1 MSLLESFPK
10 ICQEWNYEKNKVLPS
25 EYLPYSNKRV
35 GWVCKYGHKW
45 DAIISNRTRQ
55 NNNCPVCYKNE
66 SWCENYIFSVL
77 SQIYDV
83 RKLKSPE
90 IDIYIPELNVGI
102 EYDGYYHKNRVS
114 LDINKNE
121 WASKN
126 LNKLIRIREV
136 YLPDLPKVENVF
148 IIKQKNSSRIS
159 TQKSFN
165 LICDL
170 LSLDLSKFNLDVDV
184 ESRIRNYDI
193 PKDIV
198 NTWSNGNSIK
208 IEKCLKTHKYKWI
221 CDKCDSEYESSL
233 RDRLRGLSCPFC
245 ASQKVN
251 STNSLSS
258 THPHLLKYVS
268 PYNEIDP
275 SKVTYGTGKKLK
287 FVFNSKEYNDTPR
300 NFNRYI
306 K

>member
-1 MSLLESFPK
+1 MVIGLVNKIYNDMSLLESFPK
-10 ICQEWNYEKNKVLPS
+10 ICQEWDYEKNKKLPS

-35 GWVCKYGHKW
+35 SWVCKYGHKW

-66 SWCENYIFSVL
+66 SWCENYIFLVL
-77 SQIYDV
+77 SQVYDV
-83 RKLKSPE
+83 RKLKNPE

-102 EYDGYYHKNRVS
+102 EY
-114 LDINKNE
+114 
-121 WASKN
+121 
-126 LNKLIRIREV
+126 
-136 YLPDLPKVENVF
+136 
-148 IIKQKNSSRIS
+148 
-159 TQKSFN
+159 
-165 LICDL
+165 
-170 LSLDLSKFNLDVDV
+170 

-198 NTWSNGNSIK
+198 NTWSNNNSIE

-221 CDKCDSEYESSL
+221 CDKCNSEYESSL
-233 RDRLRGLSCPFC
+233 RDRLKGMSCPFC

-251 STNSLSS
+251 STNSLAS
-258 THPHLLKYVS
+258 THPHLLKYIS

-287 FVFNSKEYNDTPR
+287 FIFNSKEYNDTPR
-300 NFNRYI
+300 NFSRYI